1 MENINICEII
11 IQEFIQLEDRCRIDD
26 AQRIMT
32 RYYELMMLKLTRQLL
47 ISIST
52 FAALKYLSLSFLKRY
67 IHEENLL
74 FAACLLGIIQYVLD
88 KV

>member
-11 IQEFIQLEDRCRIDD
+11 IQEFIQLEDRCAENYDEILRTYD
-26 AQRIMT
+26 AET
-32 RYYELMMLKLTRQLL
+32 YEFGSLRQLL

-67 IHEENLL
+67 IHEENLF